1 MTQANRKDARAC
13 IQCVGHQQERQNQLQ
28 VSESPVLSLR
38 VFKTSLSLSGNGCW
52 QFVFAERE
60 PTTKSWPGLLDFMI
74 LMAAAALTSKR

>member
-28 VSESPVLSLR
+28 VSESFFLILR
-38 VFKTSLSLSGNGCW
+38 VFITYLSLSGNGCW
-52 QFVFAERE
+52 QFVSAGRG
-60 PTTKSWPGLLDFMI
+60 PTTRNWPGLLDFMI